1 MEKTEL
7 PGAPGEHTALGCAR
21 QWPCVLMLFL
31 LVIERLVLSLCSIGA
46 CGWRPPTSSQ
56 DF

>member
-21 QWPCVLMLFL
+21 QWPCMLMLFL
-31 LVIERLVLSLCSIGA
+31 VVIERLVLSLCSIGA
-46 CGWRPPTSSQ
+46 CGWRPPTSSR